1 MIFDAHL
8 LKENDISTSIYV
20 IFNILLVWKYQILMH
35 KIKLKFDIFVPNS
48 VEIAFIAVEITLA
61 FTKWRKFSS

>member
-20 IFNILLVWKYQILMH
+20 IFILLVWKYQILMH

-48 VEIAFIAVEITLA
+48 VEIAFIDAEITLT

>member
-8 LKENDISTSIYV
+8 PKANDISTSINV
-20 IFNILLVWKYQILMH
+20 IFILLVGKYQILIH

-48 VEIAFIAVEITLA
+48 VEIVFIDAEITLA

>member
-20 IFNILLVWKYQILMH
+20 ILILLVRKYQILMY